1 MTKSHYCGSAFNA
14 TAIALALA
22 IILVL
27 STLISMIIPISE
39 NAFAYEKNQATSQ
52 ASDCGNGQEP
62 ENIGCQ
68 NIGSSIQG
76 DENAVNIIGQQ
87 SFPTRTVKPPPEETA
102 TLIVIKK
109 VACVPGEECSPL
121 PAATEFMLSVTDE
134 LCVLE
139 MKFQLK
145 ALRQGQK
152 FHYPQATTL
161 YLTTPLRRPVQ
172 LALNSLV
179 LLVTKDVV
187 ATRLQPAQDL

>member
-62 ENIGCQ
+62 ENVGCQ

-121 PAATEFMLSVTDE
+121 PAATEFMLSVTDDNGDE
-134 LCVLE
+134 IPVEGSSTGTEVPL
-139 MKFQLK
+139 
-145 ALRQGQK
+145 
-152 FHYPQATTL
+152 PQATTL
-161 YLTTPLRRPVQ
+161 YLTTPRPPR
-172 LALNSLV
+172 SSWH
-179 LLVTKDVV
+179 
-187 ATRLQPAQDL
+187 

>member
-1 MTKSHYCGSAFNA
+1 MH
-14 TAIALALA
+14 
-22 IILVL
+22 
-27 STLISMIIPISE
+27 
-39 NAFAYEKNQATSQ
+39 
-52 ASDCGNGQEP
+52 P

-121 PAATEFMLSVTDE
+121 PPATEFMLSVTDDNGDE
-134 LCVLE
+134 IPGEGSSTGTEV
-139 MKFQLK
+139 
-145 ALRQGQK
+145 
-152 FHYPQATTL
+152 
-161 YLTTPLRRPVQ
+161 PLPPGDYAVFDDPSAPPVQ

-187 ATRLQPAQDL
+187 AIRLQPAQDL

>member
-87 SFPTRTVKPPPEETA
+87 SFPTRTVKPPPE
-102 TLIVIKK
+102 
-109 VACVPGEECSPL
+109 
-121 PAATEFMLSVTDE
+121 
-134 LCVLE
+134 
-139 MKFQLK
+139 
-145 ALRQGQK
+145 
-152 FHYPQATTL
+152 
-161 YLTTPLRRPVQ
+161 
-172 LALNSLV
+172 
-179 LLVTKDVV
+179 
-187 ATRLQPAQDL
+187 AQSEQIIL

>member
-14 TAIALALA
+14 TAIALALT

-27 STLISMIIPISE
+27 SPLISMIIPISE

-76 DENAVNIIGQQ
+76 DENAVNIIGQP
-87 SFPTRTVKPPPEETA
+87 SFPTRTVKPLPEETA
-102 TLIVIKK
+102 TLKVIKN

-121 PAATEFMLSVTDE
+121 PAATEFMLSV
-134 LCVLE
+134 
-139 MKFQLK
+139 
-145 ALRQGQK
+145 
-152 FHYPQATTL
+152 TTL

-179 LLVTKDVV
+179 LLVTKDV
-187 ATRLQPAQDL
+187 AAIRLQPAQDL